1 MKISMD
7 AAETV
12 MNEHE
17 IDGKEFK
24 QDFEIIFSQT
34 RSKSQDVLLPDADLR
49 HRMAKPKD
57 MSRL

>member
-1 MKISMD
+1 
-7 AAETV
+7 

-34 RSKSQDVLLPDADLR
+34 RSKSQDVLLPGADLR

-57 MSRL
+57 MGRL